1 MKIENIITVL
11 LVAFISASC
20 TPAAKAV
27 PKETVVPTAIFVPTQ
42 ATLESTSQP
51 EIHITE
57 TLVPFIVSAVITEQ
71 QVLSHGYSTE
81 MAKYLAGSTIENRGE
96 ILTGIKNGKVIAYIN
111 DKTGKWTRVE
121 DFVLATDHEEA
132 QTSCK
137 ISENQVDAWFIFA
150 KLNDGTGEFGD
161 KVIHW
166 QLGVSHILGGPAS
179 PAHVYWWG
187 NEQDSNPW
195 RQFADL
201 NASPFK
207 RVAYCTVDRLSWFET
222 IRLVKYL
229 NPSEKVSWFMIAG
242 PGGSDNRYGDFP
254 LIPEDDPSIAKPLLD
269 WAASGGQSDFPQE
282 LEGKLL
288 REIY

>member
-1 MKIENIITVL
+1 MKIKNIVTVL
-11 LVAFISASC
+11 LVAIILASC
-20 TPAAKAV
+20 APAAAITPA
-27 PKETVVPTAIFVPTQ
+27 ETTVPTAIFIPTQ

-51 EIHITE
+51 EVPVTE
-57 TLVPFIVSAVITEQ
+57 TPVPFIVNTVITEQ
-71 QVLSHGYSTE
+71 QTLSHGYSTE
-81 MAKYLAGSTIENRGE
+81 MAKYLAGSTIEDRSGL
-96 ILTGIKNGKVIAYIN
+96 LTGIKNGKVIAYVN
-111 DKTGKWTRVE
+111 EKTGKWERVE
-121 DFVLATDHEEA
+121 DFVLATNHEEA

-150 KLNDGTGEFGD
+150 KLNDSTGEFSD

-195 RQFADL
+195 RQFADP
-201 NASPFK
+201 NVSPFK

-229 NPSEKVSWFMIAG
+229 NPSGNISWFMIAG

-254 LIPEDDPSIAKPLLD
+254 IIPEENPSIAKPLSD
-269 WAASGGQSDFPQE
+269 WAASGGQNDFPQE